1 MNNIYELF
9 ERCIQ
14 SEGTISSQCVYILDN
29 NLPTKNYQF
38 STIFENTKDFSDD
51 YNCYSE
57 IKTISSI
64 DTFNM
69 DDALDYMNIFLKKLK
84 EFEYLE
90 RFSISNSKFEDSLVI
105 KLGVKNKNLE
115 NDIYDIFNLLPSS
128 VNSRITTYI
137 Q

>member
-1 MNNIYELF
+1 
-9 ERCIQ
+9 
-14 SEGTISSQCVYILDN
+14 
-29 NLPTKNYQF
+29 
-38 STIFENTKDFSDD
+38 
-51 YNCYSE
+51 
-57 IKTISSI
+57 
-64 DTFNM
+64 
-69 DDALDYMNIFLKKLK
+69 MNIFLKKLK